1 MKGVFMNPTSHFLK
15 ETDFDSFV
23 EGLMKTAAVYAPVVK
38 KNWFVFSPISSPKEV
53 RLDYDLTI
61 LPPKKAIFP
70 VRQDLVAF
78 GPSGA
83 SSSIKPEPR
92 ILFGVHFYDIKAI
105 DMLDLLF
112 RENNV
117 DWNYLAQRE
126 NTTIVGSNIQKVS
139 KRAFWA
145 TVGKGVKP
153 RGHDAFITKLPKGYV
168 FEVLTPKGEKLLA
181 CGKFKPA
188 TKAQVAEAR
197 KVNEEILD
205 KCPEKLSHGSHEI
218 AAKVRA
224 TFKSK
229 IWDEL
234 SRTCFSCGT
243 CNIVCPTCYCFDV
256 QDNWNLDQASGQRA
270 RAWDGCL
277 LEDFAKVSLGAGACE
292 NFRENRGQRYRH
304 RLMRKAAYL
313 NDKLG
318 GPACVG
324 CGRCSSQ
331 CVPDIAD
338 PARIIETI
346 MES

>member
-1 MKGVFMNPTSHFLK
+1 MKTISYFLK
-15 ETDFDSFV
+15 ETHFDSFV
-23 EGLMKTAAVYAPVVK
+23 EGLMKTAAVYAPVAK
-38 KNWFVFSPISSPKEV
+38 KNWFVFAPISSPKEV

-61 LPPKKAIFP
+61 LPPKKVIFP

-78 GPSGA
+78 SPDGA

-112 RENNV
+112 QENNT

-126 NTTIVGSNIQKVS
+126 NTTIVGSNIQKVFR
-139 KRAFWA
+139 RAFWA
-145 TVGKGVKP
+145 TVGKDVKP
-153 RGHDAFITKLPKGYV
+153 RGHDAFLTKLSKGYM

-188 TKAQVAEAR
+188 TKAQTGEAK
-197 KVNEEILD
+197 KVNDEILD
-205 KCPEKLSHGSHEI
+205 KCPEKLSHDSAEI
-218 AAKVRA
+218 AVKVRA
-224 TFKSK
+224 AFKSK
-229 IWDEL
+229 LWDEL
-234 SRTCFSCGT
+234 SLTCFSCGT

-256 QDNWNLDQASGQRA
+256 QDNWNLDQVSGQRG

-292 NFRENRGQRYRH
+292 NFREHRNQRYRH
-304 RLMRKAAYL
+304 RMMRKAAYL
-313 NDKLG
+313 NEKLG

-324 CGRCSSQ
+324 CGRCSAQ

-338 PARIIETI
+338 PVHIIESI